1 MSPLNALL
9 IFIITIAGA
18 YFIFRP
24 STGLYYRLRRYYQQD
39 KKVIIED
46 ILKMLYHTENENK
59 SIGVST
65 ILNQLDHRDKKTIIQ
80 ILQKT
85 EAEKLI
91 KTTGDIVELTDEGRD
106 YALKIIRV
114 HRLWEKYLSEQTGYD
129 KAEWHNRAETM
140 EHKLTEKDAED
151 LAIKLGNPRF
161 DPHGDPIP
169 THHGELPD
177 KIGHSLTHFKAGTI
191 GRISHIEDEPEII
204 YKQILAEEL
213 HIGSQLKIIE
223 SNERRIKFYSE
234 GEEYILAP
242 IVAANITLVELQ
254 KDEVSEKN
262 EIRLSNLLIGE
273 TATISGISQ
282 ECKGEI
288 RRRLLD
294 LGFVPGTEIS
304 IDLSSPMGDPKAYAV
319 RNTNIAI
326 RNEQAKLILIEK
338 LN

>member
-1 MSPLNALL
+1 MSPLNALI
-9 IFIITIAGA
+9 IFFIGIAA
-18 YFIFRP
+18 TYFIFRP
-24 STGLYYRLRRYYQQD
+24 NTGLYYRLKRTYRQD
-39 KKVIIED
+39 KKIVIED
-46 ILKMLYHTENENK
+46 ILKMLFHAENEGK
-59 SIGVST
+59 SIGVET
-65 ILNQLDHRDKKTIIQ
+65 ILNRFDRNKKDVIQ
-80 ILQKT
+80 ILEKI

-91 KTTGDIVELTDEGRD
+91 KTSGDIVELTDAGRD
-106 YALKIIRV
+106 YALKIVRV
-114 HRLWEKYLSEQTGYD
+114 HRLWEKYLSEQTGYN
-129 KAEWHNRAETM
+129 KAEWHGRAETM
-140 EHKLTEKDAED
+140 EHLLSEKDADD

-169 THHGELPD
+169 TNQGELPD
-177 KIGHSLTHFKAGTI
+177 KIGKSLTEFKAGTI
-191 GRISHIEDEPEII
+191 GRISHIEDEPDVI
-204 YKQILAEEL
+204 YKQILAEDL

-242 IVAANITLVELQ
+242 IVAANITLVEL
-254 KDEVSEKN
+254 KHDEISEKD
-262 EIRLSNLLIGE
+262 EIRLSNLQAGE
-273 TATISGISQ
+273 KAMIAGISQ

-304 IDLSSPMGDPKAYAV
+304 IDLTSPMGDPKAYSV